1 MAAPGMD
8 ALRRIAQAKQAVAQS
23 LEAAC
28 IAYANGANG
37 ANGQAAPIVDDRFK
51 GQGNRRF
58 QPLNPDYARW
68 KQGMVRREQRTSA
81 AGPVGSDLVA
91 RGRTSGRTGSA
102 KVKGTARGS
111 RGKNLPILVGPNRY
125 RKGVL
130 VHQGSELRQR
140 VSGGK
145 RHRIILNVSG
155 LSATIIFTGLPPYA
169 LVHHLGVELPQ
180 RSPVKP
186 NAEDMAKF
194 KAVMLRVLRMR
205 LGRARANVGAPT
217 DLAKNST
224 PRRAPP

>member
-8 ALRRIAQAKQAVAQS
+8 ALRRIDQAKQALAQS

-28 IAYANGANG
+28 IAFANGG
-37 ANGQAAPIVDDRFK
+37 NGQAAPIVDDRYK

-58 QPLNPDYARW
+58 LPLNPDYARW

-81 AGPVGSDLVA
+81 AGPAGSNLVA
-91 RGRTSGRTGSA
+91 RGRTSGRTGSM
-102 KVKGTARGS
+102 KVRGTAQGS

-125 RKGVL
+125 KKGVL
-130 VHQGSELRQR
+130 VRQGSLLRQR
-140 VSGGK
+140 VSSGRK
-145 RHRIILNVSG
+145 HRILLHVSG
-155 LSATIIFTGLPPYA
+155 LKATIIFTNLPPYA
-169 LVHHLGVELPQ
+169 LVHHLGTGLPK
-180 RSPVKP
+180 RSPVEP

-205 LGRARANVGAPT
+205 LGRARAGISTPSSMAANA
-217 DLAKNST
+217 T